1 MKDTLYALACV
12 AGLGIMYILFTVV
25 YIAII
30 VGLILLAAN
39 LTCAI
44 LS

>member
-1 MKDTLYALACV
+1 MKDILYALACM
-12 AGLGIMYILFTVV
+12 AGLCIMYILFTVV

>member
-1 MKDTLYALACV
+1 MKDTLYALACM
-12 AGLGIMYILFTVV
+12 AGLCMMYILFTVV

-30 VGLILLAAN
+30 LGLILLAAN
-39 LTCAI
+39 LTCVI

>member
-1 MKDTLYALACV
+1 MKDVLYALACM
-12 AGLGIMYILFTVV
+12 AGLCIMYILFTVV

-30 VGLILLAAN
+30 LGLILIAAN
-39 LTCAI
+39 LTCVI